1 MCTLAWHVPPVV
13 VVLTCCRSHHHGKQC
28 CNEVANC
35 GCSRAQS
42 LVELTCAYAA
52 CEVARESAA
61 LAFRRK
67 KRGMLAGDVLK
78 QVSAAFQA
86 SFPIDDDEGDE
97 GEDQQGLK

>member
-1 MCTLAWHVPPVV
+1 
-13 VVLTCCRSHHHGKQC
+13 
-28 CNEVANC
+28 
-35 GCSRAQS
+35 
-42 LVELTCAYAA
+42 
-52 CEVARESAA
+52 VARESAA

-97 GEDQQGLK
+97 GEDQQGMKWESVYWNSYAVTKDYGA